1 MSTPQIRVAFVD
13 DEPRTLRAFQWEFGE
28 HFHIKT
34 FLEGSELLTALDA
47 GEQFDVLIS
56 DQRMPGMT
64 GDEVLKEVSKRYPPI
79 RRLVMTAYADV
90 GPLQICVNEAGI
102 DGYLEKPWD
111 PDEVRDFIVRAHGRL
126 LQARSRELR
135 RIAAGNDRWSSIQ
148 KSRISGV
155 AQMCEA
161 LGFNSTVQTSF
172 YQALELSAF
181 FRPFDWSDLLLIDSS
196 SEQELIL
203 DFLSSIE
210 SLMLLGS
217 EFSDPCRRA
226 LFYWWMLLK
235 ACPEGQGSSF
245 FKQCHANGTI
255 SLSFDAGAPFGDS
268 IFDPCGDRDPKTI
281 RRNALLLLVIQELQP
296 LGGSLLLVPDNA
308 RFKGDLLMGPESGR
322 ATWAM

>member
-1 MSTPQIRVAFVD
+1 MSLHPIRVAFVD
-13 DEPRTLRAFQWEFGE
+13 DEPRTLRAFRWEFGE
-28 HFHIKT
+28 HFHIQT
-34 FLEGSELLTALDA
+34 FLAGSELLAALDA

-64 GDEVLKEVSKRYPPI
+64 GDKVLKEVSKRYPPI

-111 PDEVRDFIVRAHGRL
+111 PEEVRDFIVRAYGRL
-126 LQARSRELR
+126 LQAQTRELR

-148 KSRISGV
+148 TSRIASV
-155 AQMCEA
+155 AQLCEA
-161 LGFNSTVQTSF
+161 LGFDSAVQTTF

-181 FRPFDWSDLLLIDSS
+181 LRPFDWSDLLLIDSS

-217 EFSDPCRRA
+217 EFNHPCRRT

-235 ACPEGQGSSF
+235 ECPEGQGSSF
-245 FKQCHANGTI
+245 FKQCDENGAI
-255 SLSFDAGAPFGDS
+255 YLSFDAGAPFGDS
-268 IFDPCGDRDPKTI
+268 IFDPCGDRDPRTI
-281 RRNALLLLVIQELQP
+281 RRNALLLLVIHELQT

-308 RFKGDLLMGPESGR
+308 RFKGDLLIRPESGR
-322 ATWAM
+322 AI

>member
-13 DEPRTLRAFQWEFGE
+13 DEPRTLRAFRWEFGE

-34 FLEGSELLTALDA
+34 FLAGSELLAALAA

-64 GDEVLKEVSKRYPPI
+64 GDEVLKEVSERYPPI

-90 GPLQICVNEAGI
+90 GPLQTCVNEAGI

-135 RIAAGNDRWSSIQ
+135 RIAAGNDRWSAIQ
-148 KSRISGV
+148 TSRISGV
-155 AQMCEA
+155 AQLCKA
-161 LGFNSTVQTSF
+161 LGFDSTVKNTF
-172 YQALELSAF
+172 YQTLELSTF

-217 EFSDPCRRA
+217 EFKAPCQRV
-226 LFYWWMLLK
+226 LVYWWMLLK
-235 ACPEGQGSSF
+235 ECPEGQGSSF

-268 IFDPCGDRDPKTI
+268 ILDPCGDRDPKTI
-281 RRNALLLLVIQELQP
+281 RRNALLLLVIQELQA

-308 RFKGDLLMGPESGR
+308 RFKGDLLMRIESGR
-322 ATWAM
+322 AI